1 MFTPQEVSEKSF
13 PKASFGGYH
22 MEAVDEFLD
31 TLTEDYTTLYN
42 ENATLKAKL
51 KMLAEKVEEY
61 RATEEAMRSTLLSA
75 QRMAAQMVED
85 AQAEKDRVLTDARLA
100 AAEQIG
106 ELDRQKEDARRR
118 MAAAQEELGE
128 FIRRSHDLCAQQAAF
143 LEKLPEMDLAGLR
156 VEEPAVSQDTV
167 RIDKAMLQ
175 ELSGQADKSEPAE
188 EPAVQ
193 PTENAGSEE
202 EKNEPAA
209 EPKEQP
215 LTEAASE
222 SAAPGENPF
231 SSDFHLDLDELKFG
245 RNYNG
250 EDK

>member
-1 MFTPQEVSEKSF
+1 MFTPQDVSEKSF
-13 PKASFGGYH
+13 PKASFGGYQ

-85 AQAEKDRVLTDARLA
+85 AKAEKDRMLTDARLA

-106 ELDRQKEDARRR
+106 DLERQKEDARRR

-128 FIRRSHDLCAQQAAF
+128 FIRRSHELCAEQAAF
-143 LEKLPEMDLAGLR
+143 LERLPEMDLTALR
-156 VEEPAVSQDTV
+156 DKEPAVSQDTI

-175 ELSGQADKSEPAE
+175 EISAQTDKNEPEEEQPSQQAENAAAEEAPEEAATAPEEAPHTEAAPEPAE
-188 EPAVQ
+188 PE
-193 PTENAGSEE
+193 
-202 EKNEPAA
+202 
-209 EPKEQP
+209 
-215 LTEAASE
+215 
-222 SAAPGENPF
+222 ENPF
-231 SSDFHLDLDELKFG
+231 PSDFKLDLDELKFG